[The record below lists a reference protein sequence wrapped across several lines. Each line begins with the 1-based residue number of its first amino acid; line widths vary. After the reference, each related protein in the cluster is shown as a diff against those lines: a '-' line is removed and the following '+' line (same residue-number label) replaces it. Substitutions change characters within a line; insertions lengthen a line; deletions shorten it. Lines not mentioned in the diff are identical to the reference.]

1 MDHLAALRL
10 LITVADAASFTRAA
24 DKLGI
29 SRAMASRRVLELE
42 ARLGVRLINRTTRRV
57 ALTEVG
63 AQYVERTRELIAG
76 LEEAERQ
83 VTSQAAEPVGRLRI
97 SAPMSFGIGYAATA
111 IEQFADQHPR
121 IAVDLVLNDRFVDL
135 VEEGYDVAIRIGRL
149 TDSTLIARRIAA
161 TRLIVAAAPAYLA
174 REGTPLIPADLAGRE
189 CLLYA
194 YTAQREQWTFGE
206 ADTEVSV
213 RVEGRILCN
222 NSDAMANMAIAGI
235 GLVRAPDFILG
246 ARIAA
251 GQLVEV
257 LAEFS
262 GKPLGIYAVHA
273 SLAHVPLKVRA
284 FVDFLGAYF
293 AGRKDWCA

>member
-29 SRAMASRRVLELE
+29 SRAMASRHVLELE

-57 ALTEVG
+57 ALTEAG

-97 SAPMSFGIGYAATA
+97 SAPTSFGIGYAAAA
-111 IEQFADQHPR
+111 IEQFAQRHPR
-121 IAVDLVLNDRFVDL
+121 IAFDLVLNDRFVDL
-135 VEEGYDVAIRIGRL
+135 VEEGYDVAIRIGQL
-149 TDSTLIARRIAA
+149 TDSTLIARRVASM
-161 TRLIVAAAPAYLA
+161 RLIVAASPAYLA
-174 REGTPLIPADLAGRE
+174 RAGVPMVPADLAGRE
-189 CLLYA
+189 CLRYA
-194 YTAQREQWTFGE
+194 YTRQRDLWVFEAEAGE
-206 ADTEVSV
+206 ESV
-213 RVEGRILCN
+213 RVEGRVLCN
-222 NSDAMANMAIAGI
+222 NSDAMANMAVAGI
-235 GLVRAPDFILG
+235 GIVRAPDFILA

-257 LAEFS
+257 LADFS
-262 GKPLGIYAVHA
+262 SKPIGIYAVHP